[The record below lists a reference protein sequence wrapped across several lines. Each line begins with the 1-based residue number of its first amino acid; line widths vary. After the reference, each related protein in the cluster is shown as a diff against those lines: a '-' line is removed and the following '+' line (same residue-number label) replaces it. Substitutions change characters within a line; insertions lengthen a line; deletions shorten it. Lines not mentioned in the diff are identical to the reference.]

1 MSTKDCRD
9 LIKKNISEYLP
20 KDVTPEEFFINLD
33 NTKASNSIGRILNAA
48 VNLFQC
54 KIAMLHKEENNY
66 LYRVTDCSMEPT
78 EAPLYILSE
87 RFGKFFILFKCF
99 VVDMNTLLTINY
111 KVN

>member
-9 LIKKNISEYLP
+9 LIKKNVSEYLP

-48 VNLFQC
+48 ANLFQC

-87 RFGKFFILFKCF
+87 GFGKFFILFKY
-99 VVDMNTLLTINY
+99 VLLLIWILSFDY
-111 KVN
+111 

>member
-20 KDVTPEEFFINLD
+20 KDLTPEEFFINLD
-33 NTKASNSIGRILNAA
+33 NTITIDSIDRILNAA

-54 KIAMLHKEENNY
+54 KIVMFHKEESNY
-66 LYRVTDCSMEPT
+66 LYHITDCSMEPT

-87 RFGKFFILFKCF
+87 GFGKFFVLFKY
-99 VVDMNTLLTINY
+99 VLLLI
-111 KVN
+111 